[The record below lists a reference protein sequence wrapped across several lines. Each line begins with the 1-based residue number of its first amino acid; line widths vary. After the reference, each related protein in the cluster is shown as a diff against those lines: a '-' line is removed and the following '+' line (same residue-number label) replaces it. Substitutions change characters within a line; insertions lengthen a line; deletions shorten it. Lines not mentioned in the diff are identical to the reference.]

1 MGFAENQ
8 KPFSVKQ
15 INSELEGRSQEKAS
29 LNQEKKSE
37 VETMKNEALFFC
49 KKEEEKANSS
59 TAQKRRRRQL
69 LLESGGVSF
78 GLRKGEGKLE

>member
-29 LNQEKKSE
+29 LNQEKK
-37 VETMKNEALFFC
+37 K
-49 KKEEEKANSS
+49 
-59 TAQKRRRRQL
+59 
-69 LLESGGVSF
+69 
-78 GLRKGEGKLE
+78 